1 MVRMRSRVD
10 SQGEMVRMRSRVDS
24 QVEIGKMD
32 SLGEREMGR
41 MKMDGLRLGEEYRRD
56 LRSGGIGQMDEILK
70 MIKQKEEE
78 IAALKMELIK
88 MRQAMEEENLG
99 MMLEIASEARHHSY
113 PCGWWQKAHMAPAV
127 HANNLK
133 ILYSKLNKHIPA

>member
-24 QVEIGKMD
+24 QVEIGRMD

-56 LRSGGIGQMDEILK
+56 PRSGGIGQMDEILK

-78 IAALKMELIK
+78 IAALKMALIM
-88 MRQAMEEENLG
+88 MRQAMEEENNLG
-99 MMLEIASEARHHSY
+99 IMLETLRM
-113 PCGWWQKAHMAPAV
+113 G
-127 HANNLK
+127 
-133 ILYSKLNKHIPA
+133 